1 MANREYYG
9 ESVPAHLYG
18 EETRNF
24 STMQCPEYNP
34 TQQWNNNTGPP
45 SYEQTPVA
53 YQQQPWADPNNLA
66 NVNNA
71 EGEKG
76 LGSTV
81 VGGAGGSYVGHQVGK
96 KSDHGTLGTIGGAV
110 AGAVMANMA
119 SNAMKGKHHQEQAQ
133 GQGCCNNHG
142 CSNCHQQR
150 LGLGGGRMG
159 LGLGGSLV
167 NRRVGRLERRMDRLH
182 GF

>member
-1 MANREYYG
+1 
-9 ESVPAHLYG
+9 
-18 EETRNF
+18 
-24 STMQCPEYNP
+24 
-34 TQQWNNNTGPP
+34 
-45 SYEQTPVA
+45 
-53 YQQQPWADPNNLA
+53 
-66 NVNNA
+66 
-71 EGEKG
+71 
-76 LGSTV
+76 
-81 VGGAGGSYVGHQVGK
+81 
-96 KSDHGTLGTIGGAV
+96 
-110 AGAVMANMA
+110 MANMA